1 MTPEQAKAWLNG
13 TLKLKQPRLTRRALL
28 KVMVELLTNR
38 KPASASFLAG
48 YEAALRD
55 VSDAFKLC
63 LKDMGGKQC

>member
-1 MTPEQAKAWLNG
+1 MK
-13 TLKLKQPRLTRRALL
+13 LTRRALL
-28 KVMVELLTNR
+28 KVMVELLKSR
-38 KPASASFLAG
+38 KPASSSHLDG